1 MSDVL
6 TPAEKAKITRAFNAA
21 KERKAQAAFEAESKR
36 TGGRKAKQDA
46 KANAVWLA
54 KELKSDP
61 KDKTQSKD
69 DAKAKNQA
77 NDKIESRKR
86 TSSSVA
92 VADKPKK
99 AKETP
104 ANESDGQEVLT
115 GGKGKSK
122 VKSTQRKHA
131 APTIAIDTD
140 DEEPKPKQKTGKA
153 KTTTISKTSKTAA
166 VPAVKPT
173 AAIKPAKLVPESD
186 SESSSSSNDS
196 DVSDAGVPDAEE
208 FLIEAP
214 RIIGKRTKPVAI
226 VSDEEDNE
234 MADAPPRAAQ
244 HLFDDEAESDGI
256 DPLLE
261 ALKRAAELKAKK
273 GQLSDDDM
281 AGFESDHEFHEQMAK
296 ATRYIEPIA
305 PRGRSLSTGS
315 WSSGYGLAVPDTDD
329 EGLADVALYDESGD
343 EEERAV
349 KTKKTRKV
357 STARQKKADLERPKV
372 RSAPQVKSAPYAAAS
387 SLPSRPESSYHESA
401 RFVNPPPGK
410 DVRLNDQPDACK
422 AVVRGAIVLL
432 KTGIFC
438 ENSYMQILSRTGFG
452 KGYLVQSAEN
462 LGDDA
467 VHIKQRL
474 MTDPKYL
481 AVLADLLVDRV
492 NIIRGSVKK
501 VAASLAPGLYKI
513 LGLTPEATKKL
524 IEELLKDHRY
534 IFGIDPHTSRIKTDE
549 PFLHAAIIA
558 VIKQAILTGAFKAQV
573 EHLFASTD
581 PDHPEHLELP
591 DAMVCIATTAVYA
604 TLVEYRTTGERQ
616 PINFTEAAYE
626 DTYRNHMKTIADTR
640 VYAPKAL
647 GQVLHRLYL
656 ETTETKSAQPSAGS
670 SATLINLVDIP
681 GADA

>member
-1 MSDVL
+1 M
-6 TPAEKAKITRAFNAA
+6 
-21 KERKAQAAFEAESKR
+21 RKPM
-36 TGGRKAKQDA
+36 
-46 KANAVWLA
+46 L
-54 KELKSDP
+54 ELKTDP
-61 KDKTQSKD
+61 KDKTQPKD

-77 NDKIESRKR
+77 DDKIESCKR

-99 AKETP
+99 PKETP
-104 ANESDGQEVLT
+104 ANESDEQEVLT
-115 GGKGKSK
+115 GGKGKAK
-122 VKSTQRKHA
+122 VKSTRTQRKHA

-140 DEEPKPKQKTGKA
+140 DEEPKPKQKTVHIDFTDPATFPGKA

-166 VPAVKPT
+166 GP
-173 AAIKPAKLVPESD
+173 
-186 SESSSSSNDS
+186 
-196 DVSDAGVPDAEE
+196 DVGVSDAEE

-214 RIIGKRTKPVAI
+214 RIIGQRTKPVAI

-234 MADAPPRAAQ
+234 MADAPLRAAQ
-244 HLFDDEAESDGI
+244 HLFDDEAESDGK

-281 AGFESDHEFHEQMAK
+281 VGFESDHEFHEQMAK
-296 ATRYIEPIA
+296 ATWYMKPIA
-305 PRGRSLSTGS
+305 PCSRSLSTGS
-315 WSSGYGLAVPDTDD
+315 WSSRYGLTFPDTDN

-343 EEERAV
+343 EEEPAA
-349 KTKKTRKV
+349 KSKDQKTREV
-357 STARQKKADLERPKV
+357 STACQKKADLERPKM
-372 RSAPQVKSAPYAAAS
+372 RSAPQVKSEPYAAAS
-387 SLPSRPESSYHESA
+387 SLPSRPESSYHKSA

-410 DVRLNDQPDACK
+410 DIHLNDQPDACK
-422 AVVRGAIVLL
+422 AVVRRAIVLL

-452 KGYLVQSAEN
+452 KGYLVQSAKN

-481 AVLADLLVDRV
+481 AVLADLVRHCLLSHASFGTHFSLELVDRV
-492 NIIRGSVKK
+492 NIIRGSIKK

-513 LGLTPEATKKL
+513 LGPTPEATKKL

-534 IFGIDPHTSRIKTDE
+534 IFGINLHTSWIKTNE

-591 DAMVCIATTAVYA
+591 DAMVCIATTAVHA
-604 TLVEYRTTGERQ
+604 TLVEYCTTGEHQ

-626 DTYRNHMKTIADTR
+626 DA
-640 VYAPKAL
+640 
-647 GQVLHRLYL
+647 
-656 ETTETKSAQPSAGS
+656 
-670 SATLINLVDIP
+670 
-681 GADA
+681 

>member
-21 KERKAQAAFEAESKR
+21 KERKAQAAFEAESER

-46 KANAVWLA
+46 KTNAVWLA

-61 KDKTQSKD
+61 KDKTQPKD
-69 DAKAKNQA
+69 SAKAKNQA
-77 NDKIESRKR
+77 DDKIESRKR

-104 ANESDGQEVLT
+104 ADKSGEQEVLT

-122 VKSTQRKHA
+122 AKVKTRKHA
-131 APTIAIDTD
+131 APAIAIDTD
-140 DEEPKPKQKTGKA
+140 DEDEPQQKTVKA
-153 KTTTISKTSKTAA
+153 KTKTVTKASKTPV
-166 VPAVKPT
+166 VPVKVVKPT
-173 AAIKPAKLVPESD
+173 AALKPAKLVPDSNSE
-186 SESSSSSNDS
+186 SESSDDS
-196 DVSDAGVPDAEE
+196 EEHNVSDAGTPNAEE

-214 RIIGKRTKPVAI
+214 RIIGKRKSVPI
-226 VSDEEDNE
+226 VSDKEDNE
-234 MADAPPRAAQ
+234 MPDAPPRAAQ
-244 HLFDDEAESDGI
+244 DLFDDDRESDGA

-261 ALKRAAELKAKK
+261 ALKRASELKAKK

-281 AGFESDHEFHEQMAK
+281 AGFDSDREFHEEMAK
-296 ATRYIEPIA
+296 STRYIERTEA
-305 PRGRSLSTGS
+305 RGRSLSTGS
-315 WSSGYGLAVPDTDD
+315 WSSGHGLDVPDTDD
-329 EGLADVALYDESGD
+329 EGLADFALYDESGD
-343 EEERAV
+343 EEEPAA
-349 KTKKTRKV
+349 KPTKTRKV
-357 STARQKKADLERPKV
+357 SAARQKKANLERPQV
-372 RSAPQVKSAPYAAAS
+372 RAAS
-387 SLPSRPESSYHESA
+387 QIKSEPQASIPLSRPESSYHESA

-422 AVVRGAIVLL
+422 AVVRGAIALL
-432 KTGIFC
+432 KISIFC

-462 LGDDA
+462 LGNDA

-513 LGLTPEATKKL
+513 LGLTSEATMKL
-524 IEELLKDHRY
+524 IEELLKDHCY
-534 IFGIDPHTSRIKTDE
+534 IFGVDPHTSRIKTDE

-573 EHLFASTD
+573 EHLFVSTN
-581 PDHPEHLELP
+581 PDHPDRLELP

-626 DTYRNHMKTIADTR
+626 DTYRNHMKSLADTR